1 MIYSVLIADD
11 EVNAR
16 NYLKRLIE
24 SNDQFQFLDA
34 LPNGLEV
41 LKYCKTS
48 VPDVLFLDIEMPGL
62 NGIETARKIMKGHP
76 TCLIIFTTAFNQYAI
91 SAFEVE
97 AIGYLLKPFSR
108 KDFNRIAE
116 KSILLL
122 ETRDKA
128 SFNDQ
133 IERLWEKMREPN
145 PRYLEVFEIKNR
157 GLVSKIKEDEIHFLQ
172 SDSEY
177 IQIHTQSK
185 FHLIRTS
192 IEMLMKQ
199 LPPNFKRIHRS
210 IVININ
216 QIDKWEYLNNS
227 TYQFNMKNGKPVISS
242 RSYQKE
248 VAAWLSSL

>member
-11 EVNAR
+11 ELNAR

-24 SNDQFQFLDA
+24 SNDKFQFLDA
-34 LPNGLEV
+34 LANGLEV
-41 LKYCKTS
+41 LKYCKTRM
-48 VPDVLFLDIEMPGL
+48 PDVLFLDIEMPGL
-62 NGIETARKIMKGHP
+62 NGIETARKIMNLDPK
-76 TCLIIFTTAFNQYAI
+76 CLIIFTTAFNQYAI

-97 AIGYLLKPFSR
+97 AIGYLLKPFSS
-108 KDFNRIAE
+108 KDFNKIAE
-116 KSILLL
+116 KSIQLL

-128 SFNDQ
+128 TFNDQ

-145 PRYLEVFEIKNR
+145 PSYLEVFEIKNR
-157 GLVSKIKEDEIHFLQ
+157 GLVSKVHVDEIHFLQ

-177 IQIHTQSK
+177 IQLHTQSQ

-192 IEMLMKQ
+192 LEMLMKQ
-199 LPPNFKRIHRS
+199 LPPYFKRIHRS
-210 IVININ
+210 AAINMH

-248 VAAWLSSL
+248 ITDWLS